1 MRRRKDAGDTEA
13 PDTVPMFEDHD
24 LGNRGEGSV
33 WGLLGPLGHRP
44 GREHSTSR
52 HCWCGP
58 TLDYVDQETGAQV
71 WVHRVVH

>member
-1 MRRRKDAGDTEA
+1 MRSRKEAG
-13 PDTVPMFEDHD
+13 DTVPMVHEEHD
-24 LGNRGEGSV
+24 LGDRGEGSV
-33 WGLLGPLGHRP
+33 WGLLGPLGPLGHRP

-71 WVHRVVH
+71 WVHQVVH